1 MPSTAIRASRPPVP
15 LTPLVGRV
23 RETQELLSLLDGTRL
38 LTLTGAG
45 GSGKTRLALEVLH
58 RASGED
64 PAGERTPRSVIW
76 VELAGVAD
84 PELLPQQV
92 IQALGVKEE
101 IRSGD
106 PQVVLPFVGAD
117 PLLLVLDNCEHLVE
131 ACARLADTLLAA
143 RPLLRILTTSREALG
158 VPGERAWLVPPLG
171 LPDPGASMEAM
182 AEAEALRLF
191 EARARDVSRDFRLTA
206 ANAPVV
212 ADICRRLDGIPLAIE
227 LAAARVKVLAVEE
240 VRDRLNDRF
249 SLLTSGARTVVP
261 RHRTLRATVD
271 WSHDLLSEPARVL
284 FRRLSVFRDGFT
296 LDGAVAVGGE
306 EGADSLEVLDRVALL
321 VERSLV
327 TVREA
332 EGTARYGMLET
343 IRQYGLIRLD
353 EAGETAAIR
362 TRHAAFFAAEA
373 ATAAPHLTGRR
384 RQPFG
389 ARLLAE
395 VEDLRD
401 ALAWTRTHDP
411 ALHLSFVAD
420 LWWFWFFT
428 RFWKEAADWILGA
441 LALPEAAAPSHA
453 RARLLFGVGALK
465 TLQAHVDEA
474 RVFLE
479 EAGEL
484 AEEAGDEH
492 LGACVQNYL
501 ALSYGQV
508 GDLRMRE
515 HTERAR
521 IWFREHDDD
530 NQLRFA
536 LLMSALE
543 AHFSGD
549 PDRSDRYS
557 AEAVDVAC
565 RLSPADMAIA
575 LQNWSL
581 IWSLRGDL
589 DRAEALTVA
598 SLAALRAEHSYLFL
612 ARGIAFLGEVAG
624 VRGDPVG
631 GARLLGVAHALRESI
646 GIEPFGADAA
656 RLARVEPA
664 LREAAGTGA
673 FEAAF
678 AEGTRRG
685 WEAVVDAQLEGWGP
699 EDLRAAVTDAWPQA
713 TGPVSD
719 ALIPLAEGWLGA
731 VEQGR
736 VGAAPDLRA
745 PDLTVPAAPAK
756 ATPGAAGEAFETPPA
771 PAAAGSDAESRSLP
785 APEAPRSGSAPPSS
799 SAPEASRPATR
810 PDAASGSPPVP
821 ADAASGSS
829 PTSADASRAPFAA
842 GPAPAL
848 RIRTLGPFEVHGDA
862 VEAGAW
868 TYARPRELL
877 LFLLL
882 HPRGVTRAE
891 IGEAIWPESTPPQVK
906 NSFHVTLHHVRKRLG
921 GAGWI
926 RLEGERYLLDRTR
939 GVVWDGEEFE
949 REMKAALEERPG
961 PDPDRLSRVLDL
973 YGGPLLDGAGGARW
987 LEDARDRFRRA
998 FVDGL
1003 VARARAVEARGDG
1016 AGAIEAWSRVVEE
1029 DPLNEAGHRGLMRGW
1044 AASGSRDRALRQFE
1058 RLRVVLQEA
1067 VEAEPETETVRLR
1080 REIAA
1085 GGEG

>member
-1 MPSTAIRASRPPVP
+1 MPSSAARASRPPVP

-23 RETQELLSLLDGTRL
+23 RETEELLSLLDEVRL

-58 RASGED
+58 RTAGD
-64 PAGERTPRSVIW
+64 GPAGEPMRPPAIW
-76 VELAGVAD
+76 VELGGVAD

-92 IQALGVKEE
+92 VKALGIQEE

-106 PQVVLPFVGAD
+106 PEVVVPFLGEE
-117 PLLLVLDNCEHLVE
+117 PLLLALDNCEHLVE
-131 ACARLADTLLAA
+131 ACARLAETLLAA
-143 RPLLRILTTSREALG
+143 RPRLRIVATSREALG
-158 VPGERAWLVPPLG
+158 IPGERAWLVPPLG
-171 LPDPGASMEAM
+171 LPDPGASTQAM
-182 AEAEALRLF
+182 AESEALRLF

-212 ADICRRLDGIPLAIE
+212 AEICRRLDGIPLAIE
-227 LAAARVKVLAVEE
+227 LAAARVKVLAVEQL
-240 VRDRLNDRF
+240 RDRLNDRF

-271 WSHDLLSEPARVL
+271 WSHDLLPEPTRVL

-306 EGADSLEVLDRVALL
+306 GEANSLEVLDRVALL

-327 TVREA
+327 TVREVG
-332 EGTARYGMLET
+332 GTARYGMLET
-343 IRQYGLIRLD
+343 IREYGLLRLD

-411 ALHLSFVAD
+411 VLHLSFVAD

-428 RFWKEAADWILGA
+428 RFWKEAAAWILGA
-441 LALPEAAAPSHA
+441 LALPEAAAPGRV

-474 RVFLE
+474 RGFLE

-484 AEEAGDEH
+484 AEEVGDEH

-515 HTERAR
+515 HTKRAR
-521 IWFREHDDD
+521 AWFREHDDD

-549 PDRSDRYS
+549 PERSDRYS
-557 AEAVDVAC
+557 AEAVEVAC

-678 AEGTRRG
+678 AEGTRSD
-685 WEAVVDAQLEGWGP
+685 WEAVVDARLQGWGP
-699 EDLRAAVTDAWPQA
+699 EDLRAAVTDSWPQT
-713 TGPVSD
+713 TGPVAD
-719 ALIPLAEGWLGA
+719 ALIPLAEGWLEG
-731 VEQGR
+731 VEVARAGR
-736 VGAAPDLRA
+736 RAPEPRA
-745 PDLTVPAAPAK
+745 PDRTVPVAPAQ
-756 ATPGAAGEAFETPPA
+756 A
-771 PAAAGSDAESRSLP
+771 SP
-785 APEAPRSGSAPPSS
+785 APETHRAPSQSH
-799 SAPEASRPATR
+799 
-810 PDAASGSPPVP
+810 AASGSLPSSS
-821 ADAASGSS
+821 DAPRGPSE
-829 PTSADASRAPFAA
+829 PR
-842 GPAPAL
+842 PAPAL
-848 RIRTLGPFEVHGDA
+848 RIQTLGPFEVQGDA
-862 VEAGAW
+862 VEEGTW

-882 HPRGVTRAE
+882 HPRGVTRGE
-891 IGEAIWPESTPPQVK
+891 IGEAIWPDATPPQVK

-921 GAGWI
+921 GPGWI

-939 GVVWDGEEFE
+939 NVAWDAEEFE
-949 REMKAALEERPG
+949 REMRAALEERPG
-961 PDPDRLSRVLDL
+961 PDPERLSRVLAL
-973 YGGPLLDGAGGARW
+973 YRGPLLDGAGAARW
-987 LEDARDRFRRA
+987 LEDARDRFRRS

-1003 VARARAVEARGDG
+1003 VARAHALEARDDG
-1016 AGAIEAWSRVVEE
+1016 PGALEAWSRVVEE
-1029 DPLNEAGHRGLMRGW
+1029 DALNEEGHRGLMRGW
-1044 AASGSRDRALRQFE
+1044 AARGSRDRALQQFE
-1058 RLRVVLQEA
+1058 RLRVVLQETI
-1067 VEAEPETETVRLR
+1067 EAEPEAETVRLR

-1085 GGEG
+1085 GGER